1 MKKVLSMVLVVIM
14 ICVSFGVVHASS
26 SDGVGPVNVLVLDD
40 FLFDM
45 DKGELIVYANIA
57 NLSNKHISELTNFS
71 YKIIDLDRGL
81 DVTSYI
87 TIDPIKPDGGIKIG
101 GSIKHKFI
109 TDGINYP
116 YPLKN
121 IEFKC
126 NYNAIFVEN
135 PDVENPDIDVK
146 VYYNGT
152 KINFD
157 VQPKIKNGRT
167 MVPVRFVSE
176 TLGANVSWD
185 ERTKTVT
192 IVHGNNV
199 MKLQIGSKKAILNG
213 TEYTLEA
220 PAEIDN
226 GRTMVPVRF
235 ISEMF
240 SKTVQWSESYRTVI
254 ISD

>member
-1 MKKVLSMVLVVIM
+1 MKKVLSMVLVVFM
-14 ICVSFGVVHASS
+14 LCVSFGVVHANS
-26 SDGVGPVNVLVLDD
+26 SDGVGPVNVLIDG

-45 DKGELIVYANIA
+45 DKGELIVDAYIA
-57 NLSNKHISELTNFS
+57 NLSNQHISELTGFS

-81 DVTSYI
+81 DVTQYI

-101 GSIKHKFI
+101 SSIKHKFI
-109 TDGINYP
+109 TYGINYP
-116 YPLKN
+116 YPIKN
-121 IEFKC
+121 LGIKY
-126 NYNAIFVEN
+126 NYNAIFVGDAVN
-135 PDVENPDIDVK
+135 LGTDVK

-152 KINFD
+152 RINFD
-157 VQPKIKNGRT
+157 IPPKIKNDRT
-167 MVPVRFVSE
+167 MLPVRFVSE

-185 ERTKTVT
+185 EKTRTVT
-192 IVHGNNV
+192 IVHGGNII
-199 MKLQIGSKKAILNG
+199 KLQIGSEKVISNA

-235 ISEMF
+235 IVEMLG
-240 SKTVQWSESYRTVI
+240 KTVQWSEDNRMVI